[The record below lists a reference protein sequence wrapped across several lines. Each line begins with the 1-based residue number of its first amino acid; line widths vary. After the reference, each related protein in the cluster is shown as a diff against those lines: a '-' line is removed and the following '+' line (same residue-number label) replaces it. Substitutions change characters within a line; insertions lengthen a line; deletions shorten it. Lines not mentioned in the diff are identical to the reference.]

1 MNGTRDLGILQSEIW
16 EILLSGTDISPVTK
30 CTKKI
35 KLSSS

>member
-1 MNGTRDLGILQSEIW
+1 MNGTRDLGILQSEIR
-16 EILLSGTDISPVTK
+16 EISLSGTDTK